1 MKPPMDLP
9 PSTVA
14 ALVGKLE
21 QAPAPVLTVG
31 AQIWDEEAVVIGGRK
46 NSPPVSAQSTSKP
59 GVD

>member
-21 QAPAPVLTVG
+21 QASAPVLSVG
-31 AQIWDEEAVVIGGRK
+31 AQIWDEEAMVGGRK
-46 NSPPVSAQSTSKP
+46 NSHPVSAQSTSKP